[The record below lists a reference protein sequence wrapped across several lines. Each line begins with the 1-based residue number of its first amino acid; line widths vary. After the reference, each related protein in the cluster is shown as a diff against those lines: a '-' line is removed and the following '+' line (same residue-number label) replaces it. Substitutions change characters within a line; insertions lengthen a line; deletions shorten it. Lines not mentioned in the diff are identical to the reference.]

1 MQAPPSRP
9 SSYSFQGSWRG
20 TYYSDT
26 PSTTTDFERLK
37 QKPVAGPEF
46 YDRSLLSRRVALF
59 GLFISV
65 AFSIACIIGSVEIFL
80 SKNAI
85 SAGVI
90 VVPLGRWWQRESVS
104 LGLNLLVTTC
114 TEATGY
120 VHSVALRSALASERR
135 LRFNTNLRLLDAAKG
150 VLNPNGT
157 LCNFLMALLLII
169 SYSSSILVTLSV
181 NMDPTSDEQGSANPP
196 NLEICMS
203 DVPLLVL
210 GVSLLLQAVIAF
222 AGMTSADILTWSSS
236 PFDITAALV
245 HNTQVIPVPGRCM
258 RGVKDADLHG
268 PTAPGVVQPSAWSA
282 HSSVRKVVITLWTL
296 VIACLLWGLIVAL
309 VSAGSIRDALNS
321 WSFLPNPQS
330 YVKAYTI
337 PLPGRVAW
345 FYWVVYYLNM
355 GVIQGPMT
363 LALHCTELVANVI
376 RDEKAWRCATTRKG
390 AKVAMHPLAP
400 VFGSWLNVVLLCAK
414 PVFHW
419 MLGLAI
425 SLEGTASSGF
435 LTAISVSMFPVQ
447 ILNLAA
453 VLFIFSL
460 TFTFVAYHWPEGAQP
475 AAYGHIQTL
484 ANLIDE
490 WSPVMWWGDKPASN
504 WSHFRHAGEW
514 TFLLC
519 RHYLV
524 FWSLGPKDH
533 WN

>member
-1 MQAPPSRP
+1 MQAPPSCP
-9 SSYSFQGSWRG
+9 SSCSYERSWRG
-20 TYYSDT
+20 THYSDT
-26 PSTTTDFERLK
+26 TSTTIDFERLK

-59 GLFISV
+59 GLFISI
-65 AFSIACIIGSVEIFL
+65 AFSIACIIGSIKIFL

-85 SAGVI
+85 LAGA
-90 VVPLGRWWQRESVS
+90 VVPLDRQWQRE
-104 LGLNLLVTTC
+104 LIGFGLKLPVTTC
-114 TEATGY
+114 TEAMGY

-169 SYSSSILVTLSV
+169 SYSSSILVMLSV
-181 NMDPTSDEQGSANPP
+181 NMGPTSNEQGSANPP

-203 DVPLLVL
+203 GVPLLVL
-210 GVSLLLQAVIAF
+210 GVSLLLQAIIAL
-222 AGMTSADILTWSSS
+222 AGMISTNILTWSSS

-245 HNTQVIPVPGRCM
+245 HNTQVIPVPGRCI

-268 PTAPGVVQPSAWSA
+268 PTTPGVVQPSAWSA
-282 HSSVRKVVITLWTL
+282 HSSVCKVVAILWAL

-309 VSAGSIRDALNS
+309 VRAGSIRDALNS
-321 WSFLPNPQS
+321 WSFFPKAQS
-330 YVKAYTI
+330 YMKGYTI
-337 PLPGRVAW
+337 PLPGRVGW

-363 LALHCTELVANVI
+363 LALHCTELVATVI

-414 PVFHW
+414 PVFHS

-453 VLFIFSL
+453 ALFIFSL
-460 TFTFVAYHWPEGAQP
+460 TFTFVAYHRLKGAQP

-490 WSPVMWWGDKPASN
+490 WSPVMWWGDKPASS

-514 TFLLC
+514 TFLVC

-524 FWSLGPKDH
+524 FWSLSPKDH